1 MPLVGAPV
9 VGGFAL
15 APFAEACP
23 AMFELPFVFSPV
35 GGFTFA
41 ALTQG
46 APVLFMLGLTVCAF
60 PGA

>member
-1 MPLVGAPV
+1 MPLVGALV

-15 APFAEACP
+15 APFADACP
-23 AMFELPFVFSPV
+23 AIFEPPFVFSPV

-46 APVLFMLGLTVCAF
+46 APVLFMLGFVCAF
-60 PGA
+60 VGA